1 VVKVGTV
8 IVELSDKVPRD
19 IAYEALK
26 KIIYK
31 LPKNKGKKV
40 KYKIIERHE

>member
-8 IVELSDKVPRD
+8 IVELSDKVPKNV
-19 IAYEALK
+19 AYETLK
-26 KIIYK
+26 KVIYK
-31 LPKNKGKKV
+31 LPKNKGEKV